1 MVGAW
6 VLQMLQVYNDVV
18 GEDGT
23 IHWGVPY
30 SEWPVRETS
39 ALRIIRATYS
49 ELREKD
55 REKRERRT
63 RARTRGSGRG

>member
-1 MVGAW
+1 MVGPW

-18 GEDGT
+18 AEDGT

-30 SEWPVRETS
+30 SEWPVRQTY

-49 ELREKD
+49 TLREKD
-55 REKRERRT
+55 REKQERKR
-63 RARTRGSGRG
+63 RSARGGRGV